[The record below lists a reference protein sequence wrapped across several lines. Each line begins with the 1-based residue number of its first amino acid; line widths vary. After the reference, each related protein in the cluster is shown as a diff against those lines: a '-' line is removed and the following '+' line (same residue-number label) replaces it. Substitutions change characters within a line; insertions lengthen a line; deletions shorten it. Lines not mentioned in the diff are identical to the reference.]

1 MGTRVHNWLPRV
13 ALPMRGGPGLVLD
26 DVLDV
31 VFRLDVVTLG
41 IDRRHVLRVLLRH
54 VSIVVLDQLGEH
66 LEELSHNSS
75 FVFSLLIS
83 LRRVHN

>member
-31 VFRLDVVTLG
+31 VLRLDVVTLG
-41 IDRRHVLRVLLRH
+41 IDWQHVLRVLLRH
-54 VSIVVLDQLGEH
+54 VSLVVLALLGEH
-66 LEELSHNSS
+66 LEELVLDS
-75 FVFSLLIS
+75 SLL
-83 LRRVHN
+83 LLDLT